1 MGHRDGGHRAAGPKT
16 TAAAAAANVAAARE
30 AVFASVGAGIVGAG
44 AKGGGVLAKRG
55 KKSQREGVQPV
66 KAAVKASNPYDDAVG
81 TPVYMSPEHIN
92 GAPFDRDA
100 DVWAFGCTLYET
112 MLLAPPWVE
121 LDDGYG
127 GMDGGMP
134 ALLKL
139 LTTTSLDVTP
149 LREHYPSPLCSLLGR
164 LLHGQLSK
172 RIALDEFLEEL
183 STIPLWAGASALAPA
198 PAPDPAPAPAEAP
211 ALLDRRRRPSGE
223 DST

>member
-1 MGHRDGGHRAAGPKT
+1 MGHRDGGHKAGPKT

-44 AKGGGVLAKRG
+44 AKGGGVLSKRG

-172 RIALDEFLEEL
+172 RIPLDEFLEEL
-183 STIPLWAGASALAPA
+183 GTIPLWAGASALAPA